1 MARTKRRRSC
11 IKIGRPRLQLFEG
24 GIAMSKVT
32 VPVEV
37 ARAITLMRKE
47 GATNYEIIHRAN
59 GALLTEPDVV
69 LRRWAF
75 GEHAPANPDML
86 MSALINGYEI
96 EKTPED
102 DLREY
107 YEFHKKKC
115 YVTCGGEHIEHVSKV
130 TAIKYTLSALGIA
143 IEGINA

>member
-1 MARTKRRRSC
+1 MARTKRRRSS

-37 ARAITLMRKE
+37 ARAISLMRKE

-75 GEHAPANPDML
+75 GEQAEGSPDML
-86 MSALINGYEI
+86 MSALINGYEV
-96 EKTPED
+96 EKTPEER
-102 DLREY
+102 LREY
-107 YEFHKKKC
+107 YEWLRKNTLHSGSVYSYKANAI
-115 YVTCGGEHIEHVSKV
+115 GE
-130 TAIKYTLSALGIA
+130 T
-143 IEGINA
+143 

>member
-1 MARTKRRRSC
+1 MT
-11 IKIGRPRLQLFEG
+11 I
-24 GIAMSKVT
+24 

-37 ARAITLMRKE
+37 ARAISLMRKE

-96 EKTPED
+96 EKTPEER
-102 DLREY
+102 LREY
-107 YEFHKKKC
+107 YENIRVSMPGFIGV
-115 YVTCGGEHIEHVSKV
+115 YDRGYMDGRERGIE
-130 TAIKYTLSALGIA
+130 
-143 IEGINA
+143 